1 LKGLFALS
9 YYEYIWDGCLAFLL
23 VSVLLTLFH
32 CAESRCVGLVIYFM
46 VLIGSIAVFGLNA
59 ARHQGTEGSSSC
71 IFLGMLFFMLI
82 GLCCYSQSN
91 KPTYA
96 PCDIIAWLM
105 IPQGLFACIVC
116 LFDSYQSGFCIR
128 YAILVTLFGLVCKV
142 SGQMIIEG
150 EKKHYRRSQTC
161 AASQKMYTDIFEVC
175 GQIMFEAYEKGAQT
189 KEI

>member
-1 LKGLFALS
+1 
-9 YYEYIWDGCLAFLL
+9 
-23 VSVLLTLFH
+23 
-32 CAESRCVGLVIYFM
+32 
-46 VLIGSIAVFGLNA
+46 
-59 ARHQGTEGSSSC
+59 
-71 IFLGMLFFMLI
+71 MLI

-96 PCDIIAWLM
+96 PCDIFAWLM
-105 IPQGLFACIVC
+105 IPQGLFACMVC

-128 YAILVTLFGLVCKV
+128 NYYFLHSYKEKLLKFQNKLIILGYAILVTLFGLVCKV